1 MADRGR
7 VGSLQVGSKR
17 CAQKVMRQ
25 NHELHRA
32 AVEGIR
38 PAIDR
43 APPVAHQLEHLR
55 HNLKKERLLE
65 DRYVEIDR
73 ENKVLLGK
81 MAEIMR
87 KPSVFADAPRS
98 DKLSAKG
105 PSSSKGPVTL
115 NRNGRKQELTRITLE
130 NQRLLK
136 AIQTAQP
143 VYSSKKWEA
152 DHKKSE
158 SLLRNCSSYPVI
170 TRLPRARSEASVLR
184 QIPPYTEDYTVGSG
198 PASPSNGGVEDSK
211 FVLKEGKTIG
221 QVYYLI
227 EMATDGRVLN
237 ISAFNGET
245 QTSLELVVSEK
256 KHRRLYRECDSD
268 YSKVAERLRIEN
280 NRMMLDSPEADG
292 A

>member
-17 CAQKVMRQ
+17 CAQKVMRR
-25 NHELHRA
+25 NHDLHRS
-32 AVEGIR
+32 AVEGIK

-65 DRYVEIDR
+65 DRYMEIDR

-81 MAEIMR
+81 MSEIMR
-87 KPSVFADAPRS
+87 QPSVFADAPRS
-98 DKLSAKG
+98 EKLSAKG
-105 PSSSKGPVTL
+105 SSKGHVTL
-115 NRNGRKQELTRITLE
+115 NRNARKQEMTRITLE

-143 VYSSKKWEA
+143 VYSAKKWEA

-158 SLLRNCSSYPVI
+158 VLLRNCSSFPVI

-184 QIPPYTEDYTVGSG
+184 QIPPYTEDVAGGGGPSSPTNGSLQ
-198 PASPSNGGVEDSK
+198 DSK

-256 KHRRLYRECDSD
+256 KHRRLYRECDGD
-268 YSKVAERLRIEN
+268 YSKFAERLRVEN
-280 NRMMLDSPEADG
+280 DRLMLDSPEADG

>member
-17 CAQKVMRQ
+17 CAQKVMRR
-25 NHELHRA
+25 NHDLHRA
-32 AVEGIR
+32 AVEGIK

-65 DRYVEIDR
+65 DRYMEIDR

-81 MAEIMR
+81 MSEIMR
-87 KPSVFADAPRS
+87 QPSVFANAPRS
-98 DKLSAKG
+98 EKLSAK
-105 PSSSKGPVTL
+105 SSSGPVTL

-136 AIQTAQP
+136 AIQKAQP
-143 VYSSKKWEA
+143 VYSAKKWES
-152 DHKKSE
+152 DHQKSE
-158 SLLRNCSSYPVI
+158 ALLRNCSSYPVI
-170 TRLPRARSEASVLR
+170 TRLPRVRSEASVLR
-184 QIPPYTEDYTVGSG
+184 QIPPCAEDGAGGAGPSSPSGSG
-198 PASPSNGGVEDSK
+198 QDPK

-237 ISAFNGET
+237 VSAFNGET
-245 QTSLELVVSEK
+245 QSSLELVVSEK
-256 KHRRLYRECDSD
+256 KHRRLYRETDGD
-268 YSKVAERLRIEN
+268 YSKIAERLRIEN
-280 NRMMLDSPEADG
+280 DRLMLDSPEADG